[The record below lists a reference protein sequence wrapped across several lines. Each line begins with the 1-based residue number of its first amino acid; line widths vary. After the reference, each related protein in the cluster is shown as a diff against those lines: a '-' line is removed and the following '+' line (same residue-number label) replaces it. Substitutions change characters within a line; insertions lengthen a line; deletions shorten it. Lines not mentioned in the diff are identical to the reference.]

1 MTNLI
6 VIFFY
11 RVPIQPGTEN
21 GEILKVPYIEGLRKM
36 SLDKAEFFYAKIMV
50 NKSDHFTREGM
61 DIRSKT
67 DIDAKTSL
75 YGGTIKVKGLYE
87 SLIQVDIPP
96 GTSSHQSITL
106 QGKGLRIGGLKGN
119 HIVDIGISMEEIK
132 DETLT
137 VLGTVVADLEEE
149 QDCNLTESNVVIPI
163 VDERKF

>member
-1 MTNLI
+1 
-6 VIFFY
+6 
-11 RVPIQPGTEN
+11 
-21 GEILKVPYIEGLRKM
+21 M

-61 DIRSKT
+61 DIRSKA
-67 DIDAKTSL
+67 DIDPEKAL
-75 YGGTIKVKGLYE
+75 FGGTIKVKGLYE
-87 SLIQVDIPP
+87 SFIQVDVPP
-96 GTSSHQSITL
+96 GTSSHQSIIL
-106 QGKGLRIGGLKGN
+106 EGKGLRIGGLKGN

-137 VLGTVVADLEEE
+137 VLATVVTDLEEA